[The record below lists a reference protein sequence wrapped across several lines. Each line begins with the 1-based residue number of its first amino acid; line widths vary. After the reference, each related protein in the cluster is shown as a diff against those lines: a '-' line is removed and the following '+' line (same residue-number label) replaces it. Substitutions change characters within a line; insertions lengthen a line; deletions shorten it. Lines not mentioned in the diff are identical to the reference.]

1 MNTLTPSSK
10 RICAN
15 AALVLAGGL
24 IFAACKP
31 APPPPPS
38 TPPPAIQTFE
48 TKKVE
53 TAIAAYKSSPSETTK
68 SEVDLA
74 LADMESEIKEL
85 EVRSTKVSG
94 AEKTENDQK
103 LSDLKDKYNRYRMDY
118 TGARAEVETKSA
130 GEATKDALEKVGDS
144 AERAVEKTGD
154 AIKDAAD
161 KVGDALTPD
170 KKD

>member
-1 MNTLTPSSK
+1 MTTRFTTATK
-10 RICAN
+10 RFCVN
-15 AALVLAGGL
+15 AAIVATGGL
-24 IFAACKP
+24 VFAACKP
-31 APPPPPS
+31 APPPE
-38 TPPPAIQTFE
+38 PPPAMQTFE

-53 TAIAAYKSSPSETTK
+53 TAISAYKTEPSETNK
-68 SEVDLA
+68 RNVDLA

-94 AEKTENDQK
+94 ADKAENDSK
-103 LSDLKDKYNRYRMDY
+103 LSDLKEKYNHYRMDF
-118 TGARAEVETKSA
+118 TKVQAEVETKKA

-144 AERAVEKTGD
+144 AEKAVEKTGD
-154 AIKDAAD
+154 AIKDAAE